1 MNFDTVQNLF
11 TNILYKKLCNKTLR
25 RTKMLTLEELKKD
38 RALINSI
45 DWDMTPEMAVRLYL
59 EWGNVWTP
67 GEGRRHRVSSKS
79 DYSVYFVV
87 NCWERP
93 YYIYL
98 IRRNSQDAVELA
110 KFELPEK
117 FEKPVCQL
125 KGMYAVEG
133 ELRDWLQ
140 KELHAL

>member
-1 MNFDTVQNLF
+1 
-11 TNILYKKLCNKTLR
+11 
-25 RTKMLTLEELKKD
+25 MLTLEELKKD

-67 GEGRRHRVSSKS
+67 GEGRRHTVSSKS

-93 YYIYL
+93 YYICL
-98 IRRNSQDAVELA
+98 IKRNSQDAEELA
-110 KFELPEK
+110 KFELPKE

-125 KGMYAVEG
+125 KGIYAVEG
-133 ELRDWLQ
+133 ELRDWLK
-140 KELHAL
+140 KELRVS

>member
-1 MNFDTVQNLF
+1 
-11 TNILYKKLCNKTLR
+11 
-25 RTKMLTLEELKKD
+25 MLTLEELKKD

-67 GEGRRHRVSSKS
+67 GEGRRYTVKSKN

-93 YYIYL
+93 YHIFL
-98 IRRNSQDAVELA
+98 IKRNSEDAVEVA
-110 KFELPEK
+110 KFGLPER

-125 KGMYAVEG
+125 KGIYAVEG
-133 ELRDWLQ
+133 ELRDWLK
-140 KELHAL
+140 KELKAS